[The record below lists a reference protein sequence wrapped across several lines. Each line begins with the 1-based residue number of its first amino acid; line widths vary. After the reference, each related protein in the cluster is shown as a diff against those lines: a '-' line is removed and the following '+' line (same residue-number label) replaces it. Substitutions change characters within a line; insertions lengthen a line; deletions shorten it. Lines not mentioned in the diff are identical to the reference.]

1 VTQKETLKRVSLV
14 AIVLVLIGQFT
25 YHSHISPVIQAISFQ
40 EEKISTLRGRLDQVQ
55 GLPGGETSLREKVKE
70 KETELEGLRT
80 LIPSEKKLPSLI
92 SYFHDATKRHN
103 VLGNSIGFEE
113 AREAEYGILF
123 VDLSL
128 YGQYEELMN
137 FKREIKKS
145 PTRLMVVESFTLSRA
160 EVGLLMNITVR
171 VFTQD

>member
-1 VTQKETLKRVSLV
+1 MTQKETLKRVSLV

-40 EEKISTLRGRLDQVQ
+40 EEKISTLRGRLDQVR
-55 GLPGGETSLREKVKE
+55 GLSGEEVSLDGKVKG
-70 KETELEGLRT
+70 KEAELKDLRA
-80 LIPSEKKLPSLI
+80 LIPSEKNIPSLI
-92 SYFHDATKRHN
+92 SYFHDATTRHG

-113 AREAEYGILF
+113 VRGGEYGVLF

-128 YGQYEELMN
+128 YGSYEKLME
-137 FKREIKKS
+137 FKREIKKT

-160 EVGLLMNITVR
+160 EKGLLMNITVR
-171 VFTQD
+171 VFTQE